1 MRRAGIESTSGPTA
15 HTPVHRARSRAL
27 SDSRSAALRVESAS
41 GGGQSDLTSTGR
53 TRLCRRSKALRTRH
67 QPYERTLNPD
77 GRAHRSMWRPCSPDG
92 ELGIGRH
99 RPLRTP
105 AENFGKTTSPLELT
119 LGTFVIHT
127 QTKPGS
133 HGAVLGQYQGTS
145 GAAPAAAGRLRRPRG
160 PPYENPGV
168 GKGIREQKVSLI
180 GDVIMLSNQTGRACG
195 TPCTSVCLPCAI
207 YTLCSGTCAR
217 C

>member
-1 MRRAGIESTSGPTA
+1 MRRAGIESTSGPRA
-15 HTPVHRARSRAL
+15 LTPVHRARSRAL

-41 GGGQSDLTSTGR
+41 GGGQSDLSSTGR

-67 QPYERTLNPD
+67 RPYERTLNPN

-105 AENFGKTTSPLELT
+105 AENLAKTASPLELT

-133 HGAVLGQYQGTS
+133 HGAVPGDLGGGPGGRRT
-145 GAAPAAAGRLRRPRG
+145 APTAKGSAIRKPRC
-160 PPYENPGV
+160 
-168 GKGIREQKVSLI
+168 GKGVNHHTYRGHQAGDHRDRAEHSTSWSDSVS
-180 GDVIMLSNQTGRACG
+180 S
-195 TPCTSVCLPCAI
+195 
-207 YTLCSGTCAR
+207 
-217 C
+217 

>member
-1 MRRAGIESTSGPTA
+1 MRRAGIESTSGPRA
-15 HTPVHRARSRAL
+15 LTPVHRARSRAL
-27 SDSRSAALRVESAS
+27 SDSRCAALRVESAS
-41 GGGQSDLTSTGR
+41 AAEQLDLTSTGR

-67 QPYERTLNPD
+67 RPHVRTRNPN

-133 HGAVLGQYQGTS
+133 HGAVPGDLGGGPGGRRT
-145 GAAPAAAGRLRRPRG
+145 APTAKGSAIRKPRCGKGVNALERQLVCPDAGRRAVGDGISRRDLPR
-160 PPYENPGV
+160 PVTDHNERP
-168 GKGIREQKVSLI
+168 
-180 GDVIMLSNQTGRACG
+180 
-195 TPCTSVCLPCAI
+195 TSAQFK
-207 YTLCSGTCAR
+207 
-217 C
+217 